1 MKNLETS
8 LGPWVVRNR
17 WWVIVVAVAIV
28 VAIGTGVR
36 FLSFNMDNRVFFS
49 EDNPQ
54 LAALENLEDTYVK
67 TYNVVFIV
75 APESGDVFDRHT
87 LDAVETLTEASW
99 QIPYSSR
106 VDSITN
112 YQHTWAEEDDL
123 IVANLVE
130 SASGLSDNEL
140 QQVRDIALSRPMLV
154 DRLVSPSGHVTGINV
169 NILLPGESQQEVP
182 EVAQFVRELADDIKQ
197 QYPGIEIHLTGA
209 LMIDNGFGE
218 ISADDMSTL
227 VPIMFLVLIVIIGIA
242 LRSLGGTLAT
252 LLVILMSMLTGLGA
266 AGWMGL
272 QLNTASAVAPTII
285 LTLAIADS
293 VHILV
298 AMFHKMHEGKG
309 KADAI
314 AISIQQNLHP
324 VFLTSITTVIGFLTM
339 NFSDAPPFRDLGNIV
354 AIGIS
359 AAFFYS
365 VLFLP
370 AMMSLLPGRD
380 ISKAAP
386 SCECECCSC
395 QGLANFVIKHYRAL
409 FWGSL
414 AVILLLAAGTLRIEL
429 NDDMIAYIG
438 EKYQIRRASD
448 FMEQELSGGDTI
460 EFSLSSGDSGGI
472 NNPEYLAT
480 IDAFAEWYRQQ
491 PKVVHVDVFTDI
503 MKRLN
508 QNMHGDDPAW
518 YRIPERRDL
527 AAQYL
532 LLYEMSLP
540 YGLDLNNQIDIDK
553 SATRM
558 MVSIEDTTTRE
569 QRGIEQRGREWLE
582 ANAPEYMI
590 THGSGLTMMWAYLS
604 QRNINS
610 MLAASF
616 GALVLISF
624 ILIFALRSVKHG
636 LISLA
641 PNLAPAIMAFGLWG
655 LLVGQVGLGLSVI
668 VSMTLGIVVDDTVHF
683 LSKYLH
689 ARRELVMN
697 ATAAV
702 RHSFNT
708 VGTAMWVTTIAL
720 VAGFLVLV
728 FSGFKMN
735 AEMGLVSAITIS
747 LALAMDF
754 LFLPTL
760 LIGMEARKK
769 RRHHASGSCRASSKP
784 HLQAAQSGQPGSL
797 FHAGKDQPE
806 KAS

>member
-1 MKNLETS
+1 MKNLEAS

-17 WWVIVVAVAIV
+17 WWVIVATVAIV
-28 VAIGTGVR
+28 VAIGSGVR

-49 EDNPQ
+49 ADNPQ
-54 LAALENLEDTYVK
+54 LVALENLEDTYVK

-75 APESGDVFDRHT
+75 APESGDVFDRRT

-112 YQHTWAEEDDL
+112 YQHTRAEEDDL

-130 SASGLSDNEL
+130 NVAELSDDEL
-140 QQVRDIALSRPMLV
+140 RQIRAITLSRPMLV

-182 EVAQFVRELADDIKQ
+182 EVAQFVRELANDIKQ
-197 QYPGIEIHLTGA
+197 QYPGIDIHMTGA

-218 ISADDMSTL
+218 ITADDMSTL
-227 VPIMFLVLIVIIGIA
+227 VPIMFLVLIVITGIA

-354 AIGIS
+354 AIGIT

-365 VLFLP
+365 VLCLP

-386 SCECECCSC
+386 GCECECECCSC
-395 QGLANFVIKHYRAL
+395 QGLANFVVKHYRAL

-414 AVILLLAAGTLRIEL
+414 AVILVLAAGALRIEL

-448 FMEQELSGGDTI
+448 FMEQELTGGDTI

-472 NNPEYLAT
+472 NYPEYLAT

-540 YGLDLNNQIDIDK
+540 YGLDLNNQIDVDK

-569 QRGIEQRGREWLE
+569 QREIEKRGREWLE
-582 ANAPEYMI
+582 TNAPEYMV

-689 ARRELVMN
+689 ARRELDMN
-697 ATAAV
+697 AAAAV

-708 VGTAMWVTTIAL
+708 VGTAMWVTTVAL

-728 FSGFKMN
+728 YSGFKMN

-760 LIGMEARKK
+760 LIGMEARKE
-769 RRHHASGSCRASSKP
+769 RQQHARDIADGVKP
-784 HLQAAQSGQPGSL
+784 DNIVAGQGV
-797 FHAGKDQPE
+797 
-806 KAS
+806 

>member
-1 MKNLETS
+1 MKNIAAN
-8 LGPWVVRNR
+8 LGAWVIRYR
-17 WWVIVVAVAIV
+17 WWIIVATAVVVAV
-28 VAIGTGVR
+28 IGSGVR

-54 LAALENLEDTYVK
+54 LVALQNLEDTYVK

-75 APESGDVFDRHT
+75 APEGGDVFERRT
-87 LDAVETLTEASW
+87 LAAVEALTEASW

-112 YQHTWAEEDDL
+112 YQHTWAEDDDL

-130 SASGLSDNEL
+130 NADALSDDQL
-140 QQVRDIALSRPMLV
+140 RQVRDIALSRPMLV

-182 EVAQFVRELADDIKQ
+182 EVAEFVRGLASEIRQK
-197 QYPGIEIHLTGA
+197 YPGIDIHLTGA

-218 ISADDMSTL
+218 MTADDVSTL
-227 VPIMFLVLIVIIGIA
+227 VPIMFLVLIVITGFS
-242 LRSLGGTLAT
+242 LRSISGTFVT
-252 LLVILMSMLTGLGA
+252 LLVILMSMVTGLGA
-266 AGWMGL
+266 AGWMGM
-272 QLNTASAVAPTII
+272 QMNVASAVAPTII

-298 AMFHKMHEGKG
+298 AMFHKMHEGKS

-314 AISIQQNLHP
+314 AISLRQNLQP
-324 VFLTSITTVIGFLTM
+324 VFLTSVTTVIGFLTM

-354 AIGIS
+354 AIGIT
-359 AAFFYS
+359 AAFFCS

-370 AMMSLLPGRD
+370 AMMAIMPVRNL
-380 ISKAAP
+380 SKAEP
-386 SCECECCSC
+386 GCECACDCCSC
-395 QGLANFVIKHYRAL
+395 QGLANFVIRHYRAL

-414 AVILLLAAGTLRIEL
+414 AIILLLAAGALRVEL

-438 EKYQIRRASD
+438 EKYQIRHASD
-448 FMEQELSGGDTI
+448 FLEEELTGGDTI
-460 EFSLSSGDSGGI
+460 EYSLSSGESGGI
-472 NNPEYLAT
+472 SSPEYLAT
-480 IDAFAEWYRQQ
+480 VDTFAEWYRKQ

-540 YGLDLNNQIDIDK
+540 YGLDLNNQINIDK

-558 MVSIEDTTTRE
+558 IVSIEDTMTSE
-569 QRGIEQRGREWLE
+569 QREIEQRGREWLE
-582 ANAPEYMI
+582 ANAPEHMYS
-590 THGSGLTMMWAYLS
+590 HGSGLTMMWAYLS

-616 GALVLISF
+616 GALVLISL

-689 ARRELVMN
+689 ARRDLGMN
-697 ATAAV
+697 AAAAV

-708 VGTAMWVTTIAL
+708 VGTAMWITTLAL

-735 AEMGLVSAITIS
+735 ADMGLMSAITIC

-760 LIGMEARKK
+760 LIGMEARRK
-769 RRHHASGSCRASSKP
+769 RKEYTRDI
-784 HLQAAQSGQPGSL
+784 AAEINPEN
-797 FHAGKDQPE
+797 FVAGRG
-806 KAS
+806 A

>member
-1 MKNLETS
+1 MKNLEAS
-8 LGPWVVRNR
+8 LGPWVVRHR
-17 WWVIVVAVAIV
+17 WWVILAIVAVVIAV
-28 VAIGTGVR
+28 GSGVR

-49 EDNPQ
+49 KENPQ
-54 LAALENLEDTYVK
+54 LMALENLEDTYVK
-67 TYNVVFIV
+67 TYNVIFIV
-75 APESGDVFDRHT
+75 VPQSGDVFERST
-87 LDAVETLTEASW
+87 LQAVEALTEAAW

-112 YQHTWAEEDDL
+112 YQHTQAQQDDL

-130 SASGLSDNEL
+130 NATDLSDDEL
-140 QQVRDIALSRPMLV
+140 QKIRNIALSRPLLV
-154 DRLVSPSGHVTGINV
+154 DRLISSSGHVTGVNV
-169 NILLPGESQQEVP
+169 NILLPGNSQQEVP
-182 EVAQFVRELADDIKQ
+182 EVARFVRRLAEDIKQ
-197 QYPGIEIHLTGA
+197 QYPGIDIHLTGA

-218 ISADDMSTL
+218 ITADDMSTL
-227 VPIMFLVLIVIIGIA
+227 VPIMFLVLIVITGVA
-242 LRSLGGTLAT
+242 LRSLGGTLVT

-298 AMFHKMHEGKG
+298 AMFHKMHEGKS
-309 KADAI
+309 KVAAI
-314 AISIQQNLHP
+314 GISIQQNLFP

-370 AMMSLLPGRD
+370 AMMALLPERD

-386 SCECECCSC
+386 GCEYENCSC
-395 QGLANFVIKHYRAL
+395 QGLANFVIRHYRAL
-409 FWGSL
+409 LWGSA

-438 EKYQIRRASD
+438 EKYQVRRASD
-448 FMEQELSGGDTI
+448 FMEQELTGGDLI
-460 EFSLSSGDSGGI
+460 EFSLSSGESGGI
-472 NNPEYLAT
+472 NNPQYLAT
-480 IDAFAEWYRQQ
+480 INAFAEWYRQQ
-491 PKVVHVDVFTDI
+491 PKVVHVNVFTDI

-518 YRIPERRDL
+518 YRVPQSRDL

-540 YGLDLNNQIDIDK
+540 YGLDLNNQIDVDK

-558 MVSIEDTTTRE
+558 VVSIEDTTTRE
-569 QRGIEQRGREWLE
+569 QREIEHRGREWLE
-582 ANAPEYMI
+582 ANAPDYML
-590 THGSGLTMMWAYLS
+590 THGSGLSMMWAYLS

-610 MLAASF
+610 MLVASF

-624 ILIFALRSVKHG
+624 ILIFALRSLKHG
-636 LISLA
+636 LISLV
-641 PNLAPAIMAFGLWG
+641 PNLAPAIMAFSLWG

-668 VSMTLGIVVDDTVHF
+668 VSMTLGIVVDDTIHF

-689 ARRELVMN
+689 ARRDLGLQAEG
-697 ATAAV
+697 AV

-728 FSGFKMN
+728 FSGFRMN
-735 AEMGLVSAITIS
+735 AEMGLMSAITIS

-754 LFLPTL
+754 LFLPAL
-760 LIGMEARKK
+760 LIGLEKQNM
-769 RRHHASGSCRASSKP
+769 RHRQV
-784 HLQAAQSGQPGSL
+784 L
-797 FHAGKDQPE
+797 
-806 KAS
+806 

>member
-1 MKNLETS
+1 MKNIAAN
-8 LGPWVVRNR
+8 LGAWVIRYR
-17 WWVIVVAVAIV
+17 WWIIVATAVVVAV
-28 VAIGTGVR
+28 IGSGVR

-54 LAALENLEDTYVK
+54 LVALQNLEDTYVK

-75 APESGDVFDRHT
+75 APEGGDVFERRT
-87 LDAVETLTEASW
+87 LAAVEALTEASW

-112 YQHTWAEEDDL
+112 YQHTWAEDDDL

-130 SASGLSDNEL
+130 NADALSDDQL
-140 QQVRDIALSRPMLV
+140 RQVRDIALSRPMLV

-182 EVAQFVRELADDIKQ
+182 EVAEFVRGLASEIRQK
-197 QYPGIEIHLTGA
+197 YPGIDIHLTGA

-218 ISADDMSTL
+218 MTADDVSTL
-227 VPIMFLVLIVIIGIA
+227 VPIMFLVLIVITGFS
-242 LRSLGGTLAT
+242 LRSISGTFVT
-252 LLVILMSMLTGLGA
+252 LLVILMSMVTGLGA
-266 AGWMGL
+266 AGWMGM
-272 QLNTASAVAPTII
+272 QMNVASAVAPTII

-298 AMFHKMHEGKG
+298 AMFHKMHEGKS

-314 AISIQQNLHP
+314 AISLRQNLQP
-324 VFLTSITTVIGFLTM
+324 VFLTSVTTVIGFLTM

-354 AIGIS
+354 AIGIT
-359 AAFFYS
+359 AAFFCS

-370 AMMSLLPGRD
+370 AMMAIMPVRNL
-380 ISKAAP
+380 SKAEP
-386 SCECECCSC
+386 GCECACDCCSC
-395 QGLANFVIKHYRAL
+395 QGLANFVIRHYRAL

-414 AVILLLAAGTLRIEL
+414 AIILLLAAGVLRVEL

-438 EKYQIRRASD
+438 EKYQIRHASD
-448 FMEQELSGGDTI
+448 FLEQELTGGDTI
-460 EFSLSSGDSGGI
+460 EYSLSSGESGGI
-472 NNPEYLAT
+472 SSPEYLAT
-480 IDAFAEWYRQQ
+480 VDTFAEWYRKQ

-540 YGLDLNNQIDIDK
+540 YGLDLNNQINIDK

-558 MVSIEDTTTRE
+558 IVSIEDTMTSE
-569 QRGIEQRGREWLE
+569 QREIEQRGREWLE
-582 ANAPEYMI
+582 ANAPEHMYS
-590 THGSGLTMMWAYLS
+590 HGSGLTMMWAYLS

-616 GALVLISF
+616 GALVLISL

-689 ARRELVMN
+689 ARRDLGMN
-697 ATAAV
+697 AAAAV

-708 VGTAMWVTTIAL
+708 VGTAMWITTLAL
-720 VAGFLVLV
+720 VAGFLVLI

-735 AEMGLVSAITIS
+735 ADMGLVSAITIS

-760 LIGMEARKK
+760 LIGLDTRKARKEHT
-769 RRHHASGSCRASSKP
+769 RDIAAAVNSDNVVAGRGS
-784 HLQAAQSGQPGSL
+784 
-797 FHAGKDQPE
+797 
-806 KAS
+806 

>member
-1 MKNLETS
+1 MKNLEAS

-17 WWVIVVAVAIV
+17 WWIVIATVVIAAV
-28 VAIGTGVR
+28 IGSGAR
-36 FLSFNMDNRVFFS
+36 HLSFNMDNRVFFS

-54 LAALENLEDTYVK
+54 LVALETLENTYVK

-75 APESGDVFDRHT
+75 APESGDVFERRT
-87 LDAVETLTEASW
+87 LVAVEALTEASW

-112 YQHTWAEEDDL
+112 YQHTRAEEDDL

-130 SASGLSDNEL
+130 NAVGMSEDEL
-140 QQVRDIALSRPMLV
+140 RQVREIALSRPMLV

-182 EVAQFVRELADDIKQ
+182 EVAEFVRALASDIKR

-218 ISADDMSTL
+218 MTADDMSTL
-227 VPIMFLVLIVIIGIA
+227 VPIMFLVLIVITGFS
-242 LRSLGGTLAT
+242 LRSIGGTFVT

-272 QLNTASAVAPTII
+272 QMNVASAVAPTII

-298 AMFHKMHEGKG
+298 AMFHKMHEGKSRS
-309 KADAI
+309 DAI
-314 AISIQQNLHP
+314 VISLRQNLHP

-339 NFSDAPPFRDLGNIV
+339 NLSDAPPFRDLGNIV
-354 AIGIS
+354 AIGIT

-380 ISKAAP
+380 LSKGAP
-386 SCECECCSC
+386 GLECECDCCSC
-395 QGLANFVIKHYRAL
+395 QGLANFVIRHHRAL

-414 AVILLLAAGTLRIEL
+414 ATILLLAAGVLRVEL
-429 NDDMIAYIG
+429 NDDMIGYIG

-448 FMEQELSGGDTI
+448 FLEQELTGGDTI
-460 EFSLSSGDSGGI
+460 EYSLASAEPGGV
-472 NNPEYLAT
+472 NSPDYLAT
-480 IDAFAEWYRQQ
+480 IEAFAEWFRQQ

-540 YGLDLNNQIDIDK
+540 YGLDLNNQINVDK

-558 MVSIEDTTTRE
+558 IVSIENTTTRE
-569 QRGIEQRGREWLE
+569 QREIERRGREWLA
-582 ANAPEYMI
+582 ANAPEYMLI
-590 THGSGLTMMWAYLS
+590 HGSGLTMMWAHLS
-604 QRNINS
+604 QRNINH
-610 MLAASF
+610 MLVASF
-616 GALVLISF
+616 GALILISF

-636 LISLA
+636 LISLV

-689 ARRELVMN
+689 ARRELGMN
-697 ATAAV
+697 AAAAV

-708 VGTAMWVTTIAL
+708 VGTAMWITTLAL
-720 VAGFLVLV
+720 VVGFLVLV
-728 FSGFKMN
+728 FSGFRMN
-735 AEMGLVSAITIS
+735 ADMGLVSAITIS

-754 LFLPTL
+754 LFLPAL
-760 LIGMEARKK
+760 LLGIEGRRKRKELARDI
-769 RRHHASGSCRASSKP
+769 
-784 HLQAAQSGQPGSL
+784 AAEIDRNSIA
-797 FHAGKDQPE
+797 AGRG
-806 KAS
+806 A

>member
-1 MKNLETS
+1 MVT
-8 LGPWVVRNR
+8 
-17 WWVIVVAVAIV
+17 IVMVAVISS
-28 VAIGTGVR
+28 GLR

-54 LAALENLEDTYVK
+54 LVALETLENTYVK

-75 APESGDVFDRHT
+75 APASGNVFERRT
-87 LDAVETLTEASW
+87 LAAVEALTEASW

-112 YQHTWAEEDDL
+112 YQHTRAEEDDL
-123 IVANLVE
+123 IIADLVE
-130 SASGLSDNEL
+130 NAHGLSDEAL
-140 QQVRDIALSRPMLV
+140 QQIKDIALSRPMLV

-182 EVAQFVRELADDIKQ
+182 EVAGFVRQLANDIKHK
-197 QYPGIEIHLTGA
+197 YPDIDIHMTGA

-218 ISADDMSTL
+218 ITADDMSSL
-227 VPIMFLVLIVIIGIA
+227 VPIMFLVLIVITGVS
-242 LRSLGGTLAT
+242 LRSVSGTFVT

-266 AGWMGL
+266 AGWIGL
-272 QLNTASAVAPTII
+272 QMNTASAVAPTII

-298 AMFHKMHEGKG
+298 AMFHKMHEGKS

-314 AISIQQNLHP
+314 GVSLQQNLHP

-354 AIGIS
+354 AIGIV
-359 AAFFYS
+359 AAFCYS
-365 VLFLP
+365 VFFLP
-370 AMMSLLPGRD
+370 AMMAVLPGRNK
-380 ISKAAP
+380 SKAAP
-386 SCECECCSC
+386 GCECHCECCSC
-395 QGLANFVIKHYRAL
+395 QGLANFVINHRRAL

-414 AVILLLAAGTLRIEL
+414 ATILILAAGASRIEL
-429 NDDMIAYIG
+429 NDDMIGYIG
-438 EKYQIRRASD
+438 EQYQIRRASD
-448 FMEQELSGGDTI
+448 FMEQELTGGDTI
-460 EFSLSSGDSGGI
+460 EFSLSSGESDGI
-472 NNPEYLAT
+472 NSPEYLAT
-480 IDAFAEWYRQQ
+480 IEAFAEWYRQQ

-508 QNMHGDDPAW
+508 QNLHGDDPAW

-540 YGLDLNNQIDIDK
+540 YGLDLNNQINVDK

-558 MVSIEDTTTRE
+558 IVSIENTTTRE
-569 QRGIEQRGREWLE
+569 QREIERRGREWLE
-582 ANAPEYMI
+582 ANAPEHMVTY
-590 THGSGLTMMWAYLS
+590 GSGLTMMWAYLS

-616 GALVLISF
+616 GALVLISV

-668 VSMTLGIVVDDTVHF
+668 VSMTLGIVVDDTIHF

-689 ARRELVMN
+689 ARRELGMN
-697 ATAAV
+697 AASAV

-708 VGTAMWVTTIAL
+708 VGTAMWVTTVAL

-735 AEMGLVSAITIS
+735 ADMGLVSAITIS

-760 LIGMEARKK
+760 LIGMEAWKDRKEYA
-769 RRHHASGSCRASSKP
+769 RDIV
-784 HLQAAQSGQPGSL
+784 
-797 FHAGKDQPE
+797 AGRGV
-806 KAS
+806 

>member
-1 MKNLETS
+1 
-8 LGPWVVRNR
+8 
-17 WWVIVVAVAIV
+17 
-28 VAIGTGVR
+28 
-36 FLSFNMDNRVFFS
+36 
-49 EDNPQ
+49 
-54 LAALENLEDTYVK
+54 
-67 TYNVVFIV
+67 
-75 APESGDVFDRHT
+75 
-87 LDAVETLTEASW
+87 
-99 QIPYSSR
+99 
-106 VDSITN
+106 
-112 YQHTWAEEDDL
+112 
-123 IVANLVE
+123 
-130 SASGLSDNEL
+130 
-140 QQVRDIALSRPMLV
+140 
-154 DRLVSPSGHVTGINV
+154 
-169 NILLPGESQQEVP
+169 VP
-182 EVAQFVRELADDIKQ
+182 EVAQFVRELANDIKQ
-197 QYPGIEIHLTGA
+197 QYPGIDIHMTGA

-218 ISADDMSTL
+218 ITADDMSTL
-227 VPIMFLVLIVIIGIA
+227 VPIMFLVLIVITGIA

-298 AMFHKMHEGKG
+298 AKFHKMHEGKG

-314 AISIQQNLHP
+314 AISIQENLHP

-354 AIGIS
+354 AIGIT

-380 ISKAAP
+380 MSKAAP
-386 SCECECCSC
+386 GCECECCSC
-395 QGLANFVIKHYRAL
+395 QGLANFVVKHYRAL

-414 AVILLLAAGTLRIEL
+414 AVILVLSAGALRIEL

-448 FMEQELSGGDTI
+448 FLEQELTGGDTI
-460 EFSLSSGDSGGI
+460 EYSLSSGTSGGI

-540 YGLDLNNQIDIDK
+540 YGLDLNNQIDVDK

-558 MVSIEDTTTRE
+558 TVSIEDTTTRE
-569 QRGIEQRGREWLE
+569 QREIEQRGREWLE
-582 ANAPEYMI
+582 ANAPEYMV

-610 MLAASF
+610 MLMASF
-616 GALVLISF
+616 GALVLISI

-636 LISLA
+636 LVSLA

-689 ARRELVMN
+689 ARRELDMN
-697 ATAAV
+697 AATAV

-708 VGTAMWVTTIAL
+708 VGTAMWVTTVAL

-760 LIGMEARKK
+760 LIGMEARKE
-769 RRHHASGSCRASSKP
+769 RRHHARNLADVVKP
-784 HLQAAQSGQPGSL
+784 ENIV
-797 FHAGKDQPE
+797 AGRG
-806 KAS
+806 A

>member
-1 MKNLETS
+1 MVT
-8 LGPWVVRNR
+8 
-17 WWVIVVAVAIV
+17 IVMVAV
-28 VAIGTGVR
+28 IGSGLR

-54 LAALENLEDTYVK
+54 LVALETLENTYVK

-75 APESGDVFDRHT
+75 APASGNVFERHT
-87 LDAVETLTEASW
+87 LAAVEALTEASW

-112 YQHTWAEEDDL
+112 YQHTRAEEDDL
-123 IVANLVE
+123 IIADLVE
-130 SASGLSDNEL
+130 NAHGLSDEAL
-140 QQVRDIALSRPMLV
+140 QQIKDIALSRPMLV

-182 EVAQFVRELADDIKQ
+182 EVADFVRQLANDIKRK
-197 QYPGIEIHLTGA
+197 YPGIDIHMTGA

-218 ISADDMSTL
+218 ITADDMSSL
-227 VPIMFLVLIVIIGIA
+227 VPIMFLVLIVITGVT
-242 LRSLGGTLAT
+242 LRSVSGTFVT

-272 QLNTASAVAPTII
+272 QMNTASAVAPTII

-298 AMFHKMHEGKG
+298 AMFHKMHEGKS

-314 AISIQQNLHP
+314 GISLQQNLHP

-354 AIGIS
+354 AIGIV
-359 AAFFYS
+359 AAFCYS
-365 VLFLP
+365 VFFLP
-370 AMMSLLPGRD
+370 AMMAVLPGRNK
-380 ISKAAP
+380 SKAAP
-386 SCECECCSC
+386 GCECACECCSC
-395 QGLANFVIKHYRAL
+395 QGLANFVINHRRAL

-414 AVILLLAAGTLRIEL
+414 ATILILAAGASRIEL
-429 NDDMIAYIG
+429 NDDMIGYIG
-438 EKYQIRRASD
+438 EQYQIRQASD
-448 FMEQELSGGDTI
+448 FMEQELTGGDTI
-460 EFSLSSGDSGGI
+460 EFSLSSGEPDGI
-472 NNPEYLAT
+472 NSPEYLAT
-480 IDAFAEWYRQQ
+480 IEAFAEWYRQQ

-508 QNMHGDDPAW
+508 QNLHGDDPAW

-540 YGLDLNNQIDIDK
+540 YGLDLNNQINVDK

-558 MVSIEDTTTRE
+558 IVSIENTTTRE
-569 QRGIEQRGREWLE
+569 QREIERRGREWLE
-582 ANAPEYMI
+582 ANAPEHMVTY
-590 THGSGLTMMWAYLS
+590 GSGLTMMWAYLS

-616 GALVLISF
+616 GALVLISV

-689 ARRELVMN
+689 ARRELGMN
-697 ATAAV
+697 AAAAV

-708 VGTAMWVTTIAL
+708 VGTAMWVTTVAL

-735 AEMGLVSAITIS
+735 ADMGLVSAITIS

-760 LIGMEARKK
+760 LIGMETWKDRKEYARDI
-769 RRHHASGSCRASSKP
+769 
-784 HLQAAQSGQPGSL
+784 AAEVNPENIV
-797 FHAGKDQPE
+797 AGRGV
-806 KAS
+806 

>member
-1 MKNLETS
+1 MKNLEAS

-17 WWVIVVAVAIV
+17 WWIIMATVTIAI
-28 VAIGTGVR
+28 AIGSGVR
-36 FLSFNMDNRVFFS
+36 HLGFNMDNRVFFS

-54 LAALENLEDTYVK
+54 LMALLNLEDTYVK

-75 APESGDVFDRHT
+75 APQDGDVFERRT
-87 LDAVETLTEASW
+87 LAAVEALTEASW

-112 YQHTWAEEDDL
+112 YQHTRAEADDL

-130 SASGLSDNEL
+130 NAGDLSDDEL
-140 QQVRDIALSRPMLV
+140 RQIRDIALSRPLLV
-154 DRLVSPSGHVTGINV
+154 NRLVSPSGHVTGINV

-182 EVAQFVRELADDIKQ
+182 EVAPFVRELASDIKQ
-197 QYPGIEIHLTGA
+197 QYPGIDIHITGA

-218 ISADDMSTL
+218 MTADDMSTL
-227 VPIMFLVLIVIIGIA
+227 VPIMFLVLIVITGVA
-242 LRSLGGTLAT
+242 LRSIGGTLVT

-272 QLNTASAVAPTII
+272 QMNVASAVAPTII

-298 AMFHKMHEGKG
+298 AMFHKMHEGKS

-314 AISIQQNLHP
+314 AISLRQNLHP
-324 VFLTSITTVIGFLTM
+324 VFLTSVTTVIGFLTM

-354 AIGIS
+354 AIGIT

-386 SCECECCSC
+386 GCECECECCSC
-395 QGLANFVIKHYRAL
+395 QGLANFVIRHYRAL

-414 AVILLLAAGTLRIEL
+414 AVILLLAAGVLRVEL

-448 FMEQELSGGDTI
+448 FLERELTGGDTI
-460 EFSLSSGDSGGI
+460 EYSLSSGESGGI
-472 NNPEYLAT
+472 SNPEYLAT
-480 IDAFAEWYRQQ
+480 IEAFAEWYRKQ

-540 YGLDLNNQIDIDK
+540 YGLDLNNQIDVDK

-558 MVSIEDTTTRE
+558 IVSIEDTTTRE
-569 QRGIEQRGREWLE
+569 QREIERRGREWLE
-582 ANAPEYMI
+582 ANAPEYMF

-689 ARRELVMN
+689 ARRDLGMN
-697 ATAAV
+697 AAAAV

-708 VGTAMWVTTIAL
+708 VGTAMWITTLAL

-728 FSGFKMN
+728 FSGFRMN

-760 LIGMEARKK
+760 LIGMDARRQRSQHARKI
-769 RRHHASGSCRASSKP
+769 
-784 HLQAAQSGQPGSL
+784 AAGGEPEHTVAGQG
-797 FHAGKDQPE
+797 A
-806 KAS
+806 

>member
-1 MKNLETS
+1 MKNLEAS

-17 WWVIVVAVAIV
+17 WWVIVATIAIV
-28 VAIGTGVR
+28 VAIGSGVR

-54 LAALENLEDTYVK
+54 LVALENLEDTYVK

-87 LDAVETLTEASW
+87 LEAVETLTEASW

-130 SASGLSDNEL
+130 NAAELSDDEL

-182 EVAQFVRELADDIKQ
+182 EVAQFVRGLANDIKQ
-197 QYPGIEIHLTGA
+197 QYPGIDIHLTGA

-218 ISADDMSTL
+218 ITADDMSTL
-227 VPIMFLVLIVIIGIA
+227 VPIMFLVLIVITGIA

-354 AIGIS
+354 AIGIT

-370 AMMSLLPGRD
+370 AMMSLLPGRN

-386 SCECECCSC
+386 GCECECECCSC
-395 QGLANFVIKHYRAL
+395 QGLANFVVKHYRAL

-414 AVILLLAAGTLRIEL
+414 AVILVLAAGALRIEL

-448 FMEQELSGGDTI
+448 FMEQELTGGDTI
-460 EFSLSSGDSGGI
+460 EYSLSSGASGGI

-508 QNMHGDDPAW
+508 QNMHGDDPSW

-540 YGLDLNNQIDIDK
+540 YGLDLNNQIDVDK

-569 QRGIEQRGREWLE
+569 QREIEQRGREWLE
-582 ANAPEYMI
+582 ANAPEYMV

-610 MLAASF
+610 MLMASF
-616 GALVLISF
+616 GALVLISI

-689 ARRELVMN
+689 ARRELDMN
-697 ATAAV
+697 AATAV

-708 VGTAMWVTTIAL
+708 VGTAMWVTTVAL

-760 LIGMEARKK
+760 LIGMEARKE
-769 RRHHASGSCRASSKP
+769 RRHHARNLADGVKP
-784 HLQAAQSGQPGSL
+784 ESIV
-797 FHAGKDQPE
+797 AGRG
-806 KAS
+806 A